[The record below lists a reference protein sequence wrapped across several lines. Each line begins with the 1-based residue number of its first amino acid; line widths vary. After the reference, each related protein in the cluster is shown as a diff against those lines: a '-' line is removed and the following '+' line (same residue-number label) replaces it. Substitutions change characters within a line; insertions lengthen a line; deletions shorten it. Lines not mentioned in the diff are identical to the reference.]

1 MSRSALAELISLRS
15 NSSSRLSS
23 GMCLVSGWSVLRDIS
38 ARGARIERIFVADD
52 DSRPAFSGDIKCA
65 SVQAVSRHWVAR
77 AAGLENVAP
86 GSAVGLVAMPP
97 PIAASTVA
105 RRRSLILDGVSDPG
119 NVGALL
125 RSAASLGWGALLT
138 AGCADAF
145 NSKALQSGA
154 GAQWVLPHA
163 LVSSCAEEGGLV
175 AGVRAARAAAAGPTA
190 CAARGSIRLTVLG
203 DARASVEVAEVA
215 NVLARL
221 RARGGRVSIACV
233 VGNESRGLDGSWAT
247 DEAKYGGVDALRE
260 LAAHADPLSTP
271 AACIILRARIGPRGA
286 FESMN
291 VAAAGAILM
300 HALGAA
306 MTPLK

>member
-1 MSRSALAELISLRS
+1 M
-15 NSSSRLSS
+15 
-23 GMCLVSGWSVLRDIS
+23 
-38 ARGARIERIFVADD
+38 FVADD
-52 DSRPAFSGDIKCA
+52 ASPPAFSGDIKCA
-65 SVQAVSRHWVAR
+65 SVQAVSRQWVAR

-86 GSAVGLVAMPP
+86 GSAIGVVAMPP
-97 PIAASTVA
+97 PIAASMVA

-125 RSAASLGWGALLT
+125 RSAASLGWGALLST
-138 AGCADAF
+138 GCADAF

-163 LVSSCAEEGGLV
+163 PVLSCAEGGLV

-203 DARASVEVAEVA
+203 DARASDEVADVA
-215 NVLARL
+215 NVLTRL

-247 DEAKYGGVDALRE
+247 DEAKYGGADALRE

-306 MTPLK
+306 MTPQKMTTT